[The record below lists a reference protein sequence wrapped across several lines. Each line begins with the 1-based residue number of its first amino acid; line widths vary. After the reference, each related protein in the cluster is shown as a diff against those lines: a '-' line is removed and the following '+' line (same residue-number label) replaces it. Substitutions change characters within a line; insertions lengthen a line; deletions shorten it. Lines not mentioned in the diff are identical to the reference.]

1 MHADSHQLAA
11 LLAVVDEGSFEAAAD
26 ELRVTPSAV
35 SQRIKALERRVGQV
49 VVQRTRPCRPTS
61 TGEVLVRMARQLA
74 LLEAEAGAALTA
86 QSTATTI
93 AIALNA
99 DSLATWAR
107 DVLVEAAEAGDI
119 GLELHVEDQDH
130 SLELLRAGRVL
141 AALTADPVAVQ
152 GCSVTELLPMRYV
165 PVATRWLWER
175 HERDLSRMPV
185 VRFNDKDYLQ
195 DGVLRELGVT
205 ATGLVHTVPSTE
217 DFAMAVRCG
226 LGWGALPVAQLGRR
240 DDLVEVAPGHD
251 VLVPLYWQRWR
262 IDSAVLD
269 RVTEWVV
276 SASRTPT
283 PTPAPPRS

>member
-152 GCSVTELLPMRYV
+152 GCSVPELQPMRYV
-165 PVATRWLWER
+165 PVATRSRGER

-185 VRFNDKDYLQ
+185 VRFNDKDDLQ

-240 DDLVEVAPGHD
+240 DDLVEVAPGHN

-262 IDSAVLD
+262 IESAVLD

-276 SASRTPT
+276 AASRTPT
-283 PTPAPPRS
+283 PTPPRS